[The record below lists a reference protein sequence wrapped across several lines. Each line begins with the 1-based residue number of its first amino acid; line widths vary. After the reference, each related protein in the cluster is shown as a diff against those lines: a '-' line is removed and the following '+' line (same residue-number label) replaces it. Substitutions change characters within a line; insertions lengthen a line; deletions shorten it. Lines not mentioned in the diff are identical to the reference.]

1 MLDKYSDELLELAV
15 KGMLPKNRLSR
26 RIITKL
32 HIYKKEVNKNYD
44 AHKPIKIQAEGIRK

>member
-1 MLDKYSDELLELAV
+1 MLEKYADELVYLAV

-32 HIYKKEVNKNYD
+32 HVYKD
-44 AHKPIKIQAEGIRK
+44 QGIDHKAQNPISYKIK